1 MGNGTDV
8 IVQNVVT
15 KKEKIY
21 QLEFSAMVEYM
32 AGVTDVFQNLR
43 SLQTTTEQ
51 ALGERGLDLTTCQSL
66 GLKSLTQV
74 GGIDKVAQ
82 PYIRENKVYA
92 YKIRPVIGK
101 GDHFWIGGEGKGQYF
116 FNEDALRNYKDE
128 PLIITEGEFDSI
140 CLIGCGYKRVVSVPN
155 GANEKSIPIDDPSY
169 NTAFPYLENAMNL
182 LIESNIP
189 YIIICTDG
197 DKAGQ
202 TLREDLALRLG
213 KARCRFIEYPL
224 KRDSEERCK
233 DINEVAQQWG
243 ERGVH
248 RVIEKAKWF
257 PINGVYR
264 LSDLPTIE
272 EPTVFRA
279 NFGNLDKHLGLRL
292 GDFSVCTGI
301 PGHGKS
307 TFVNDYMC
315 RMIEKHG
322 LKVGFASFEQPPQTD
337 HKRNLVRWYTGK
349 ATGNNFEF
357 ISNDEL
363 KKAEKW
369 IDDNVRFIIKEDEE
383 DATIDWVLDRM
394 RACVIQ
400 HDVDII
406 VLDPYNEIDH
416 KKSGDQSSTDYV
428 GDAIKK
434 LKRFAKNYKV
444 HVMVVA
450 HPTKLTPKDQDGNL
464 PIPTPYHIEDS
475 RHWNNKSD
483 QAIIVYRQKNTTL
496 IRVAKSRYHEILGPT
511 GNVLF
516 YFGTDNGRY
525 YEAEDIEEID

>member
-1 MGNGTDV
+1 MENATDA
-8 IVQNVVT
+8 T
-15 KKEKIY
+15 
-21 QLEFSAMVEYM
+21 L
-32 AGVTDVFQNLR
+32 NLKN
-43 SLQTTTEQ
+43 LALTTER
-51 ALGERGLDLTTCQSL
+51 ALIGRGLNLETCQNL
-66 GLKSLTQV
+66 GLKSLTHH

-82 PYIRENKVYA
+82 PYIRLNKLYA
-92 YKIRPVIGK
+92 YKVRPITAK

-116 FNEDALRNYKDE
+116 FNEDALRDHKDE

-140 CLIGCGYKRVVSVPN
+140 CLLGNGYKRVVSVPN
-155 GANEKSIPIDDPSY
+155 GALEKSIPVGDEYS
-169 NTAFPYLENAMNL
+169 NNAFPYLENAINL
-182 LIESNIP
+182 LIESNVSQIVL
-189 YIIICTDG
+189 CTDG

-213 KARCRFIEYPL
+213 KARCRFVEYPF
-224 KRDSEERCK
+224 KRNSEERCK
-233 DINEVAQQWG
+233 DINEVFQNWG

-248 RVIEKAKWF
+248 QVIEKSKWF

-264 LSDLPTIE
+264 LSDLPPIE
-272 EPTVFRA
+272 EPEVFRA
-279 NFGNLDKHLGLRL
+279 GLGSLDTHLGLRL

-315 RMIEKHG
+315 RMIQKHG
-322 LKVGFASFEQPPQTD
+322 LKVAFASFEQPPQTD
-337 HKRNLVRWYTGK
+337 HKRNLVRWYLEK
-349 ATGNNFEF
+349 PTGNNFEN
-357 ISNDEL
+357 IHQSEL
-363 KKAEKW
+363 KKAEAW
-369 IDDNVRFIIKEDEE
+369 VDENIRFIIKEDEE

-400 HDVDII
+400 HDVDVI

-416 KKSGDQSSTDYV
+416 KKSSDQSSTDYV

-450 HPTKLTPKDQDGNL
+450 HPTKLTPKDQEGNL
-464 PIPTPYHIEDS
+464 PIPNLYHIEDS
-475 RHWNNKSD
+475 RHWNNKCD
-483 QAIIVYRQKNTTL
+483 QGLVVYRQKNATL

-516 YFGTDNGRY
+516 YFSQETGKY
-525 YEAEDIEEID
+525 YEAEDIEEIT